1 MLNNNYS
8 KMDKEKFKGYKVF
21 CEFFKRIGL
30 YSEFRIY
37 QRTEENVPF
46 KIDTRDPIRDF
57 GRTSISHWLRKNAN
71 KRLKVNLLH
80 PFIDFVREFH
90 PEFSKTLAS
99 TKWHDSLV
107 TKLWTMDKT
116 NNIVDIEKNFE

>member
-1 MLNNNYS
+1 
-8 KMDKEKFKGYKVF
+8 MDREKFKGYKVF

-30 YSEFRIY
+30 YGEFRIY
-37 QRTEENVPF
+37 QRTIENVQF
-46 KIDTRDPIRDF
+46 KIDTHDPIYDF
-57 GRTSISHWLRKNAN
+57 GRTSISHWLRKNTN
-71 KRLKVNLLH
+71 KELKVNLLH

-107 TKLWTMDKT
+107 IKPWTMDKAK
-116 NNIVDIEKNFE
+116 NIVNIEKIFE